1 TLSVVLISA
10 VVMTF
15 IVGQRT
21 NANSATL
28 LNEAN
33 DTQLVTTWL
42 PADLQS
48 VSPLPGNVVIGNG
61 AATPTENAPSAVGTG
76 CSPEPVNDANHFNA
90 LRLNWMQ
97 IDGALVFSSYRIEE
111 VTGPAAPE
119 WQLVRYSCVG

>member
-1 TLSVVLISA
+1 MRVPGPSRDENGSTLIELLMATTLSVVLMSA

-61 AATPTENAPSAVGTG
+61 AAMPTENAPSAVGTG

-97 IDGALVFSSYRIEE
+97 IESQN
-111 VTGPAAPE
+111 P
-119 WQLVRYSCVG
+119 